1 MIKLDRVYNYTY
13 NFKDCNLHRTVLI
26 IQARMS
32 STRLPGKSMM
42 PLSGK
47 PLVYRMIERL
57 KGCKRVD
64 EIVIATSGQPE
75 DQVLIEL
82 ADELGVSYFQGN
94 LLDVRDRYL
103 KAAEKFQADFIV
115 RIPAD
120 NPIPDANEIDKLIEF
135 HLKSNSTGFSSN
147 LAQVNNSE
155 YLDGIGAEIFST
167 KLLQESVARS
177 NSDTVKEHVH
187 RNFFDYSTQTPV
199 DPIWCPI
206 ASPKAPK
213 ELRRPDIILD
223 VNTMD
228 DYTKIKRIYDHLYP
242 KNPNFTTIDVIN
254 FIDKGI

>member
-1 MIKLDRVYNYTY
+1 MSKI
-13 NFKDCNLHRTVLI
+13 VLI

-42 PLSGK
+42 PLADK
-47 PLVYRMIERL
+47 PLVYRMVERL
-57 KGCKRVD
+57 KKCKKID
-64 EIVIATSGQPE
+64 EIVIATSNQPE
-75 DQVLIEL
+75 DKVLVEL
-82 ADELGVSYFQGN
+82 ANELGVSSFQGN

-103 KAAEKFQADFIV
+103 KAAEKAKADFII

-120 NPIPDANEIDKLIEF
+120 NPMPDANEIDKLIEF
-135 HLKSNSTGFSSN
+135 HLENNPHGFSSN
-147 LAQVNNSE
+147 IAQLNRSG

-167 KLLQESVARS
+167 KLLRESVARS
-177 NSDTVKEHVH
+177 NSDIVKEHVH

-199 DPIWCPI
+199 DASWCPI
-206 ASPKAPK
+206 ASPKAPE

-242 KNPNFTTIDVIN
+242 QNPNFTTVDVIN